1 MRGDVYH
8 KSRELSIVHLHVRDC
23 LSVRRHSRCSPQSST
38 YLFLC
43 AVMFRD
49 DTDAAVRLVR
59 RPTEIAA
66 LTSTYFVDAPLV
78 NSN

>member
-23 LSVRRHSRCSPQSST
+23 HSRCSPQSST

-66 LTSTYFVDAPLV
+66 LTPTYFVDAPLV